1 MTTLVGIGCAY
12 GKQQQAQEEGSAPEE
27 DRPTHVGLMGQ
38 VSAQCWSSIP
48 SIQPRR
54 GEESGVGTVNP
65 GIGVKP
71 EKVTL
76 WYQDAAGGLHP
87 QPVTDVVEVG
97 TLIDPDTGDDMQ
109 IIWVEVR

>member
-1 MTTLVGIGCAY
+1 
-12 GKQQQAQEEGSAPEE
+12 
-27 DRPTHVGLMGQ
+27 
-38 VSAQCWSSIP
+38 
-48 SIQPRR
+48 
-54 GEESGVGTVNP
+54 VNP